1 MLYLTYE
8 KDARA
13 WKMPL
18 SRSELNSLFAS
29 MQMATRLENYDIELT
44 ICNDASIARV
54 NAKFLG
60 CEGPTNVLSF
70 PQEDGLIF
78 NDDGNDG
85 GADGVNDGWD
95 DVSKNPSSPTRPI
108 LGALL
113 LSVDTLL
120 REAFLYGQ
128 DEREHC
134 IRLLAHGLGHIAGY
148 DHGPEMEEFEEC
160 ARASI
165 FEG

>member
-1 MLYLTYE
+1 MLHLHYE
-8 KDARA
+8 EDAGA
-13 WKMPL
+13 WRMPM
-18 SRSELNSLFAS
+18 SRRELHNLFTS
-29 MQMATRLENYDIELT
+29 MQAATGLDDYDVELT

-54 NAKFLG
+54 NAEYLG
-60 CEGPTNVLSF
+60 CTGPTNILSF
-70 PQEDGLIF
+70 PQEDVPVF
-78 NDDGNDG
+78 NDDSLILDSTFNE
-85 GADGVNDGWD
+85 
-95 DVSKNPSSPTRPI
+95 SRPM

-148 DHGPEMEEFEEC
+148 DHGPEMEEFEDC
-160 ARASI
+160 AKGELY
-165 FEG
+165 F

>member
-1 MLYLTYE
+1 MLHLTYE
-8 KDARA
+8 SDAGA

-18 SRSELNSLFAS
+18 SRSELHTLFAS
-29 MQMATRLENYDIELT
+29 MQAATDLSDYDVELT

-54 NAKFLG
+54 NAEFLG
-60 CEGPTNVLSF
+60 CEGPTNILSF
-70 PQEDGLIF
+70 PQDDGMVF
-78 NDDGNDG
+78 DNDDEFVVDDDEND
-85 GADGVNDGWD
+85 
-95 DVSKNPSSPTRPI
+95 TRPM

-134 IRLLAHGLGHIAGY
+134 VRLLAHGLGHIAGY

-160 ARASI
+160 AKDGI
-165 FEG
+165 VEQYL

>member
-8 KDARA
+8 EDAGA

-18 SRSELNSLFAS
+18 SRHELHALFAS
-29 MQMATRLENYDIELT
+29 MQAATGLDAYDVELT
-44 ICNDASIARV
+44 ICNDASIAHV
-54 NAKFLG
+54 NAEYLG
-60 CEGPTNVLSF
+60 CDGPTNILSF
-70 PQEDGLIF
+70 PQSDGVIF
-78 NDDGNDG
+78 GDDGDEGDEGDG
-85 GADGVNDGWD
+85 EVIFDTENEENKTHPV
-95 DVSKNPSSPTRPI
+95 

-160 ARASI
+160 AKNTI
-165 FEG
+165 F